1 MFSVSTGNR
10 KKMISQ
16 KLDELIKECGGL
28 SGFAR
33 ELQNQ
38 GFEKISHTAI
48 RNWYESN
55 ATHPLKKYH
64 DAIKAVAKNRG
75 LVMTDEEVFPKHEQ

>member
-1 MFSVSTGNR
+1 
-10 KKMISQ
+10 MISQ
-16 KLDELIKECGGL
+16 KLDELIKQCGGL

-33 ELQNQ
+33 ELQGQ

-48 RNWYESN
+48 RNWYESKS
-55 ATHPLKKYH
+55 THPLKKYH

-75 LVMTDEEVFPKHEQ
+75 FEITDDEAFPKA